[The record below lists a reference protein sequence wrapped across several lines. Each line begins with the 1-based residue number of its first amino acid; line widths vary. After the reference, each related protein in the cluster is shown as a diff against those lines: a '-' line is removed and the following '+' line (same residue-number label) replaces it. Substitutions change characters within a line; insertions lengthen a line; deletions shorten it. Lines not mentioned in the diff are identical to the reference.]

1 MRFPDDLRFELLTCA
16 TEDVRQRCHLH
27 LSGLGNR
34 LFGLSACPK
43 VRLQLAIRPECR
55 MCRRLVD
62 VILGI
67 TGLVSI

>member
-1 MRFPDDLRFELLTCA
+1 MRVPGDLRFELSTCA
-16 TEDVRQRCHLH
+16 TEEVRQSCHPH

-34 LFGLSACPK
+34 LFGPRACPK